1 MQISFVSSS
10 IESLPCL
17 ENLQGV
23 SIHKFAKLDELLSKE
38 IKLDLVF
45 FDATL
50 GEENILQ
57 QIKLYQQQF
66 TSIKWFIIHLN
77 NIQQALHYIKKG
89 ASGIMTN
96 FCDKEMLQQ
105 CILASNQD
113 RYYLDE
119 SFVQILALRQINKIL
134 IPFNQLTAR
143 EFDVF
148 CLLAEDYS
156 IQEIAG
162 FLSVTTKTVFNCQS
176 QLRKKLVLEGQQQ
189 IRLFAKKNR
198 LII

>member
-1 MQISFVSSS
+1 MQILFVSSS
-10 IESLPCL
+10 IASLPRL
-17 ENLQGV
+17 ENLPDH
-23 SIHKFAKLDELLSKE
+23 SIHKAAKLDELLTKK
-38 IKLDLVF
+38 IKPDLTF
-45 FDATL
+45 FDAEL
-50 GEENILQ
+50 GEENILH
-57 QIKLYQQQF
+57 QIKLYQQEV

-77 NIQQALHYIKKG
+77 NIQQALYYIKKG
-89 ASGIMTN
+89 ASGIMTGL
-96 FCDKEMLQQ
+96 CDKEMLQQ
-105 CILASNQD
+105 CILASEED

-119 SFVQILALRQINKIL
+119 PLVQILALRQIKKIL

-162 FLSVTTKTVFNCQS
+162 FLSIATKTVFNCQS
-176 QLRKKLVLEGQQQ
+176 QLRKKLALEDQQQ

>member
-10 IESLPCL
+10 IENLPRL
-17 ENLQGV
+17 ENLQGN
-23 SIHKFAKLDELLSKE
+23 SIHKVAKLDELLTKK

-45 FDATL
+45 FDAKL

-57 QIKLYQQQF
+57 QIKLYQQEVA
-66 TSIKWFIIHLN
+66 SIKWFIIHLN
-77 NIQQALHYIKKG
+77 NIQQALYYIKKG
-89 ASGIMTN
+89 ASGIITG
-96 FCDKEMLQQ
+96 FYDKEMLLQ

-113 RYYLDE
+113 WYYLDE
-119 SFVQILALRQINKIL
+119 SLVQILALRQIKKIL
-134 IPFNQLTAR
+134 IPFDQLTAR

-162 FLSVTTKTVFNCQS
+162 FLSIATKTVFNCQS
-176 QLRKKLVLEGQQQ
+176 QLRKKLALESQQQ